1 MPDSFIKVELIAN
14 SLSVYLRHYY
24 ITAAHVHTYTHTHTH
39 TYTYTPAHLH
49 TYTRTHTHRDT
60 LRINKMFQFATMN
73 MACMVLCYDLLPVAF
88 PRLHHTRLR
97 VCRCRCEC
105 VYKS

>member
-1 MPDSFIKVELIAN
+1 MPDSFIKVELSAN

-24 ITAAHVHTYTHTHTH
+24 ITAAHKHTYTHIHT
-39 TYTYTPAHLH
+39 
-49 TYTRTHTHRDT
+49 DT

-97 VCRCRCEC
+97 VCRCRCVC